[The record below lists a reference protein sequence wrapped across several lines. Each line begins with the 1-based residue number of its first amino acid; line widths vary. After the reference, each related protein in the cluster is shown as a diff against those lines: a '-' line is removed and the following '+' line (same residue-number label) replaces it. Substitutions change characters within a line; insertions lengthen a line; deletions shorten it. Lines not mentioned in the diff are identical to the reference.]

1 MEAMK
6 LTKSE
11 LCKRTGISR
20 PTLDSLLEGGDVK
33 MRTIEALAQAL
44 NVSVGFF
51 FDGEHHNNITNNG
64 NVHLQQQGSGN
75 IQNAEEIATL
85 KEKIELLEK
94 LLAEKER
101 VISLLMKGTNVSP
114 LFSQTNESANKSLSV
129 SELT

>member
-20 PTLDSLLEGGDVK
+20 PTLDALLEGGDVK
-33 MRTIEALAQAL
+33 MRTIEAIAQAL

-101 VISLLMKGTNVSP
+101 VISLLMKGANVSP
-114 LFSQTNESANKSLSV
+114 LFSQTNELANKSLSV